1 MKYELAEFPKNSRYS
16 LTEHRMFDTIP
27 KNGRPV
33 GTADIAKSRGENW
46 EVQQPLK
53 HIAVTMARLIE
64 KVEANK
70 EPFKICKN
78 DREPGQNR
86 IEYWIEPR
94 GRKKAN
100 GK

>member
-1 MKYELAEFPKNSRYS
+1 MKLSEYPKSRRYS
-16 LTEHRMFDTIP
+16 LTEHRMFAKLP
-27 KNGRPV
+27 QNGKRV
-33 GTADIAKSRGENW
+33 GTADIAKAHGADW
-46 EVQQPLK
+46 DVLQPNK
-53 HIAVTMARLIE
+53 HVAVTMARLIE
-64 KVEANK
+64 KVDDNK

-86 IEYWIEPR
+86 IEYWLEPR

>member
-1 MKYELAEFPKNSRYS
+1 
-16 LTEHRMFDTIP
+16 MFAVIP
-27 KNGRPV
+27 QNGKSV
-33 GTADIAKSRGENW
+33 GTADIAESRGENW
-46 EVQQPLK
+46 DVSDPNK
-53 HIAVTMARLIE
+53 HVAVTMARLIK

-78 DREPGQNR
+78 DRAPGQNR

-94 GRKKAN
+94 GRKAN